1 LREANF
7 EGLTA
12 AEEQRVGRGG
22 AWRDEVARDVA
33 WRSQRGLLSRCEG
46 CRRQAGR
53 QAEHVACGG
62 GGFERVRLQQ
72 RNVHGCFFLLSPRRP
87 TPPLNQQTSSPLS
100 LPTPLASHLRPP
112 PPPLPHGPAA
122 PCDRRRPTLAPSSNL
137 ARFGAHRRQRGLV
150 CIAQFGGSGGVR
162 EGGDGVCPILQRPS
176 DNCFKHLL
184 IQGYCYTCLLCDRPS
199 RP

>member
-1 LREANF
+1 MREANF

-62 GGFERVRLQQ
+62 GGFERVRLKQ
-72 RNVHGCFFLLSPRRP
+72 RNIHSCFFLLSSRRP
-87 TPPLNQQTSSPLS
+87 TPPINLTDRLAPPLS
-100 LPTPLASHLRPP
+100 YPSGFT
-112 PPPLPHGPAA
+112 PAA
-122 PCDRRRPTLAPSSNL
+122 PSAAATARPARPLRQAPLHSCAL
-137 ARFGAHRRQRGLV
+137 D
-150 CIAQFGGSGGVR
+150 QFGEVWCPQTAAGACIYRPLRRFWRGWGG
-162 EGGDGVCPILQRPS
+162 GGRCMS
-176 DNCFKHLL
+176 HSTEAC
-184 IQGYCYTCLLCDRPS
+184 
-199 RP
+199 